1 MLAINM
7 DDVINVLNSC
17 KPYLIALGIALA
29 LAIIVTVACMKLKKP
44 VKKLVRKEAWI
55 AFLMAAV
62 VIINLICFIPMSSM
76 ISLAMGNGTITEETS
91 NEATALCEDIADE
104 GIVLLKNDATKKN
117 TVLLPIAS
125 DSYKRILVVGDNATR
140 NLMQGGGSSELK
152 PKKNIT
158 PLDGLK
164 KKFGDRLWKYC
175 LEQASSYLENGKLEL
190 HNDRLKLTREG
201 IFISD
206 GIMSDLLEIE

>member
-104 GIVLLKNDATKKN
+104 GIVLLKMRTISFHLQIHRISTCLDGH
-117 TVLLPIAS
+117 LPILATVVQ
-125 DSYKRILVVGDNATR
+125 DQEHYPTHMRQQHFLVVLRMPDTR
-140 NLMQGGGSSELK
+140 SIQN
-152 PKKNIT
+152 
-158 PLDGLK
+158 
-164 KKFGDRLWKYC
+164 
-175 LEQASSYLENGKLEL
+175 
-190 HNDRLKLTREG
+190 
-201 IFISD
+201 
-206 GIMSDLLEIE
+206 

>member
-29 LAIIVTVACMKLKKP
+29 IAIIVTVACMKLKKP

-91 NEATALCEDIADE
+91 NEATA
-104 GIVLLKNDATKKN
+104 
-117 TVLLPIAS
+117 
-125 DSYKRILVVGDNATR
+125 
-140 NLMQGGGSSELK
+140 
-152 PKKNIT
+152 
-158 PLDGLK
+158 
-164 KKFGDRLWKYC
+164 
-175 LEQASSYLENGKLEL
+175 
-190 HNDRLKLTREG
+190 H
-201 IFISD
+201 
-206 GIMSDLLEIE
+206 